1 MQSLTSFINA
11 DFYNNYNTDNPE
23 EAKIR
28 NKVRKF
34 LRPSPSGVTKLQQL
48 ENFFTDLKAG
58 KSPQELRNSYQHLKK
73 SSGYFIEE
81 AIYRA
86 FKNSGLRAKEIAAD
100 PCFGKTM
107 LTNNDLKEIF
117 NQTFFKN
124 NRNTTLLPE
133 MIKLFKEQKPLKGK
147 LIEAM
152 ILSDL
157 AKLYQEAQGPKVEQ
171 LRSKINE
178 IVESLNKDREK
189 ILSFNVKEKLGFHV
203 WENEGSPKTP
213 NYDGQAAFAKNPSLL
228 HKKGPNGKISAI
240 EVVIGLIRAD
250 IERKKHVFMDQLE
263 TTFVNCDAER
273 LSLMDP
279 ANLQKIRP
287 ILIGVEYRGLC
298 SAGGLA
304 EAITG
309 MAEGLFQQLGSEEG
323 KVRVILPKYS
333 TLGPIL
339 QKNNLHL
346 EDVPLLSTDDYKI
359 SKTTKNGVNLYFIDD
374 KYKHFELKEHNPYG
388 KGEKHIN
395 TRFACF
401 SYYAA
406 NLSLTLADLIKREGN
421 IPVVHLHDWHT
432 AGAAQLIKDRNKKL
446 PVVYTYHNNDYT
458 AQGIY
463 DPKGPNL
470 PRFRIRGDNLSLA
483 GIRNADHVTTVS
495 RSFAKESMTSMY
507 GFGIH
512 NDIIA
517 VAKQNKLTG
526 ITNGSD
532 PSNWN
537 PETNQQLKNWKDP
550 NGNPIDLTF
559 SANDP
564 NIAAR
569 KRVIKE
575 QLQKWFDTTG
585 REYGFEIKIDPNK
598 PLTYFVGR
606 FTKQK
611 GLDLLEAAADEIV
624 NRGGQFI
631 CVGTLHEQDKE
642 GSDYINRLQGKFS
655 SDKDDMK
662 KNCCIISDIK
672 VGESYEIQ
680 GQIGALI
687 RAAADFIVV
696 PSVFEPC
703 GLVQY
708 EAWLFGADVIASKL
722 GGLADT
728 VEWDNGILFERMPNL
743 EDSKKEFRKAI
754 GKAHEHL
761 RSLAH
766 TDRQNRLHFM
776 MDKAKKAKWTG
787 SVRGQLSP
795 ISQYLCVYEKAIKDS
810 VIA

>member
-1 MQSLTSFINA
+1 MQNLTGFISA

-23 EAKIR
+23 EAKIH

-34 LRPSPSGVTKLQQL
+34 LQPSHSGVTKLQQL
-48 ENFFTDLKAG
+48 ESFFTDLKAG

-117 NQTFFKN
+117 DQTFFKN
-124 NRNTTLLPE
+124 KRDTTLLPE
-133 MIKLFKEQKPLKGK
+133 MIKLLKEQKPLKGK

-203 WENEGSPKTP
+203 WENEGEPETP

-250 IERKKHVFMDQLE
+250 IERKKHFFMDQLE
-263 TTFVNCDAER
+263 TTFVSCDAER
-273 LSLMDP
+273 LGLMDP

-339 QKNNLHL
+339 QKNHLHL

-374 KYKHFELKEHNPYG
+374 KYEHFELKEHNPYG
-388 KGEKHIN
+388 KGKKHIN

-406 NLSLTLADLIKREGN
+406 NLSLKMADLIKREGN

-483 GIRNADHVTTVS
+483 GIGNADHVTTVS

-537 PETNQQLKNWKDP
+537 PKTNQQLKNWRDP

-559 SANDP
+559 SAKDP

-662 KNCCIISDIK
+662 KNCCIVSDIK

-754 GKAHEHL
+754 GQAHEHL
-761 RSLAH
+761 RSLAP

-776 MDKAKKAKWTG
+776 MVKAKKAKWTG

-795 ISQYLCVYEKAIKDS
+795 ISQYLCVYEKAIKDA